1 MIPGGTKMLGI
12 RQKLSLGFGGLLAII
27 VILGLQSVTL
37 LTELGGSIDVILREN
52 YRSVIATQE
61 MKEALER
68 MDSGVLFTFLGF
80 GQKGVEQIH
89 DNEILFS
96 KALEVELNNITIPGE
111 GEKARVLQ
119 ELFTQYKTALEAVK
133 DSTSQ
138 LELRRE
144 KYFEQVL
151 PLFQQIKVTA
161 DEILQ
166 MNQQNMSDA
175 NQQARQTAAAARQ
188 RMIILL
194 MVGAVV
200 AVGFMFLTEKWI
212 IRPIAK
218 LIASVK
224 EIKSGNL
231 DLVVHPDSKDEIGT
245 LSEAFNSMA
254 ASLREFRRTD
264 RARLIRIQRSTE
276 QAFKF
281 LPEAIAIVDLDGNID
296 VASGMALEAFDLR
309 PNEKITHL
317 PFQRMV
323 DLFHEGLRTG
333 RVAGPDVGEAHVQR
347 FVRGEER
354 FYRPSVVPILDI
366 DKQPTG
372 AIIILSDVTQ
382 ERHQN
387 ELKRDVIST
396 VSHQLRNPLTSV
408 RMALHLLLEEK
419 VGSLTEKQAELLIA
433 AREDSERL
441 YTILEQLLDISR
453 IESGKAQMYLQMVSS
468 HQLVLES
475 VDPFRRS
482 AQDRGIALEVNIPD
496 DLPEVNA
503 DSALIAQVFANLLS
517 NALKYTDPGGKV
529 SITGEATDESV
540 IFSVSDTGR
549 GIPSQYLKRILEQFF
564 RVPGQET
571 ESGTGLGLAIVQ
583 EVVDAHGGVVNV
595 KSTEGRGS
603 IFSFSLKR
611 ADVGSQEDSHHD

>member
-1 MIPGGTKMLGI
+1 MLGI

-37 LTELGGSIDVILREN
+37 LTELGGSIDSILREN
-52 YRSVIATQE
+52 YRSVIACQE

-68 MDSGVLFTFLGF
+68 VDSGILFTLLGYERE
-80 GQKGVEQIH
+80 GAELIGK
-89 DNEILFS
+89 NELIFEN
-96 KALEVELNNITIPGE
+96 ALEVELNNITLPGE
-111 GEKARVLQ
+111 GEKTAYLQ
-119 ELFTQYKTALEAVK
+119 ELFRQYTTALTVAKNLTLADEV
-133 DSTSQ
+133 
-138 LELRRE
+138 RRE
-144 KYFEQVL
+144 TYFVKIL
-151 PLFQQIKVTA
+151 PLFQQMKTA
-161 DEILQ
+161 ADDILH

-188 RMIILL
+188 RMVMLL
-194 MVGAVV
+194 MIGAGV
-200 AVGFMFLTEKWI
+200 AIGFMFFTGRWI
-212 IRPIAK
+212 LRPIAG
-218 LIASVK
+218 LIASAN
-224 EIKSGNL
+224 EIESGNL
-231 DLVVHPDSKDEIGT
+231 DLVVHTHSKDEIGT
-245 LSEAFNSMA
+245 LSEAFNAMA

-264 RARLIRIQRSTE
+264 RARLLRIERSTE

-281 LPEAIAIVDLDGNID
+281 LPDAIAIVDADGNIE
-296 VASGMALEAFDLR
+296 VASAVALDAFDFR
-309 PNEKITHL
+309 PNEKITSL
-317 PFQRMV
+317 PFQRVV
-323 DLFHEGLRTG
+323 DLFHEAVRTG
-333 RVAGPDVGEAHVQR
+333 RVAQPSNGQTLIQR
-347 FVRGEER
+347 FVKGKER
-354 FYRPSVVPILDI
+354 YFRPLAVPILDVER
-366 DKQPTG
+366 QPTG
-372 AIIILSDVTQ
+372 VIIILSDVTQ
-382 ERHQN
+382 ERHQD
-387 ELKRDVIST
+387 EMKRGVIST
-396 VSHQLRNPLTSV
+396 VAHQLRTPLTSV

-419 VGSLTEKQAELLIA
+419 VGPLTEKQEELLIA

-441 YTILEQLLDISR
+441 YTILEQLLNISR
-453 IESGKAQMYLQMVSS
+453 IESGKAQIDQRVISS
-468 HQLVLES
+468 NELVFES
-475 VDPFRRS
+475 VEPFRR
-482 AQDRGIALEVNIPD
+482 AAHDRGVSLEVNLPD

-611 ADVGSQEDSHHD
+611 SDAGSQEDSHHD